1 MKISKYAYDPLILRQ
16 AVADTTLE
24 DGRTVEVSLSLS
36 GGGYIGMITGAD
48 GKHIAT
54 YCLHA
59 RDFVVEMLLCEEGES
74 EFNIIEKDEK
84 EKKE

>member
-16 AVADTTLE
+16 AVADATLE
-24 DGRTVEVSLSLS
+24 DGRIVEVAFSLS
-36 GGGYIGMITGAD
+36 GEGYIGMITGKD

-59 RDFVVEMLLCEEGES
+59 RDFVDEMLACEKGEA
-74 EFNIIEKDEK
+74 EFNVIEK
-84 EKKE
+84 EKGNKR